1 MEGKGC
7 LPRSQQQSYE
17 PAGRIIVME
26 KIVLIDPDPEVRQ
39 VGQSALEYAGY
50 EVHTAIDGKTGMQ
63 LIQQHKP
70 EVVVLDLMS
79 PGKHGYTLCQE
90 IRSDPTLKHT
100 RIIVCSVKAY
110 PSDIKKAKELG
121 ADAYLIK
128 PYRAD
133 EILNEV
139 SSALNQSGPEVT
151 VKFWGTR
158 GSIPTPGPATIRY
171 GGNTACVEVRAGND
185 MLMLDCGTGAREM
198 GIALSRETKGRPLD
212 LHVFISHTHWDH
224 IQGFPFFVPAYSAG
238 NRLTLYSSRGADKS
252 LEKVFTGQ
260 MDASYF
266 PVALT
271 DMMARLYF
279 VELDGPVK
287 IGAMNISHCY
297 LNHPGMAVGFRIQIG
312 PTTIVYLTDHEC
324 YCRMSGVNELNRK
337 LDREVTDFARGAD
350 LYIREAQYTDEEYAT
365 KRGWGHSTFTD
376 ALESAHEAGVK
387 QLALFHHEPMHDDN
401 TMDRILAD
409 CHEFMRQRGMTFT
422 CFVAADNQQIKI

>member
-1 MEGKGC
+1 
-7 LPRSQQQSYE
+7 
-17 PAGRIIVME
+17 ME
-26 KIVLIDPDPEVRQ
+26 KIVLIDPDAEVRL
-39 VGQSALEYAGY
+39 VGKGALEYAGY
-50 EVHTAIDGKTGMQ
+50 EVYTASDGRTGME

-90 IRSDPTLKHT
+90 IRGDSTLKNT

-133 EILNEV
+133 EIVNEV
-139 SSALNQSGPEVT
+139 TLALNPSGPEVT

-171 GGNTACVEVRAGND
+171 GGNTSCVEVRSGND
-185 MLMLDCGTGAREM
+185 LIMLDCGTGAREM
-198 GIALSRETKGRPLD
+198 GISLNRETRGRPLD
-212 LHVFISHTHWDH
+212 LHIFISHTHWDH
-224 IQGFPFFVPAYSAG
+224 IQGFPFFAPAYSPG

-266 PVALT
+266 PVALN
-271 DMMARLYF
+271 DMSARLHF
-279 VELDGPVK
+279 VELDGPAKV
-287 IGAMNISHCY
+287 GAMTISHFY
-297 LNHPGMAVGFRIQIG
+297 LNHPGLAIGFRIEIG
-312 PTTIVYLTDHEC
+312 PKTIVYLTDHEC
-324 YCRMSGVNELNRK
+324 YCRMLETNEHNRK
-337 LDREVTDFARGAD
+337 LDREVTDFAKGAD
-350 LYIREAQYTDEEYAT
+350 LYIREAQYTDEEYAE
-365 KRGWGHSTFTD
+365 KRGWGHSTVTD
-376 ALESAHEAGVK
+376 ALQSAHEAGVK

-401 TMDRILAD
+401 TMDRILAE
-409 CHEFMRQRGMTFT
+409 CHQLMRQRGMSFA
-422 CFVAADNQQIKI
+422 CFVAADNQLINL